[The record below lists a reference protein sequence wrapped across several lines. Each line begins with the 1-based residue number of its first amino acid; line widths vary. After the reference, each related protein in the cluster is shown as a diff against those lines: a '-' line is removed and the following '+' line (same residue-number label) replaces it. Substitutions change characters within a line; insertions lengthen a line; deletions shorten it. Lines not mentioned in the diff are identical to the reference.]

1 MEQKEF
7 QMEERY
13 LQSACELL
21 NQKIDFLGSK
31 IFHKQENVQEFGRYI
46 WENKGDMDAQEL
58 RGVRASNEQEAKLL
72 LDEREYFQ
80 KLKKIQSS
88 PYFGAIEFQKE
99 GQLSKTIYIGMTYLK
114 KDELH
119 NVIYDWRAPICS
131 LFYDYEVGEC
141 KYEAP
146 EGIILGKLRK
156 KRQFKIEN
164 QKLVHLFDNSLNIN
178 DDILQEVLADNSS
191 EKMKNIV
198 NTIQQEQ
205 NQVIRNVKDKHLI
218 VQGIAGSGKTS
229 VALHR
234 IAFLLYK
241 IPNLTSEKI
250 LIFSPNQIFTEY
262 ISNVLPELGEENTV
276 QTTFHD
282 YLNKIIKEY
291 KHVETFIHFLSRYY
305 QGQGQNNNLIFYK
318 QSDLIIKKLEEFV
331 EDFTRNARFQ
341 KGFVEHHVYEYS
353 KEELD
358 FLFHERFSV
367 VPFFERIG
375 QMSIKMSENNY
386 NGKKSH
392 SKTYAKLILESL
404 GIRKDYRHI
413 LKLFFKSS
421 FFPFEL
427 SDSDLAYLN
436 NTKEIPY
443 EDALILV
450 YLKGLLEGF
459 PYDSLMEQIV
469 IDEAQDYNFLQYKI
483 LSKIFKKAS
492 FTILGD
498 VNQNINPFYCYDSL
512 EKLQELW
519 KGKYV
524 VLNKTYRSS
533 EEIIDYT
540 NKILNLSHVSAI
552 RKELSLPVLRHHCKN
567 IVEDIVY
574 LQKKYKNTAIV
585 TKDEYTARQVY
596 DSLKDKFSI
605 SYIDGNTKTFQKDL
619 IILPAYLAKG
629 LEFDSVIVYQN
640 YDSCYSESEKHL
652 FYVSCTRAQHE
663 LIVYEVS

>member
-262 ISNVLPELGEENTV
+262 ISNVLPEIGRA
-276 QTTFHD
+276 
-282 YLNKIIKEY
+282 
-291 KHVETFIHFLSRYY
+291 HV
-305 QGQGQNNNLIFYK
+305 
-318 QSDLIIKKLEEFV
+318 
-331 EDFTRNARFQ
+331 
-341 KGFVEHHVYEYS
+341 
-353 KEELD
+353 
-358 FLFHERFSV
+358 
-367 VPFFERIG
+367 
-375 QMSIKMSENNY
+375 
-386 NGKKSH
+386 
-392 SKTYAKLILESL
+392 
-404 GIRKDYRHI
+404 
-413 LKLFFKSS
+413 
-421 FFPFEL
+421 
-427 SDSDLAYLN
+427 
-436 NTKEIPY
+436 
-443 EDALILV
+443 
-450 YLKGLLEGF
+450 
-459 PYDSLMEQIV
+459 
-469 IDEAQDYNFLQYKI
+469 
-483 LSKIFKKAS
+483 
-492 FTILGD
+492 
-498 VNQNINPFYCYDSL
+498 
-512 EKLQELW
+512 
-519 KGKYV
+519 
-524 VLNKTYRSS
+524 
-533 EEIIDYT
+533 
-540 NKILNLSHVSAI
+540 
-552 RKELSLPVLRHHCKN
+552 
-567 IVEDIVY
+567 
-574 LQKKYKNTAIV
+574 
-585 TKDEYTARQVY
+585 
-596 DSLKDKFSI
+596 
-605 SYIDGNTKTFQKDL
+605 
-619 IILPAYLAKG
+619 
-629 LEFDSVIVYQN
+629 
-640 YDSCYSESEKHL
+640 
-652 FYVSCTRAQHE
+652 
-663 LIVYEVS
+663 